1 MAIDHDATEI
11 RRYLLGE
18 LGDEPA
24 AALERD
30 YFAHEELFDRVWA
43 AEDDLV
49 EEYLDD
55 RLSAHQRDRFERH
68 YLTSPGHRHR
78 VAMARELRSRHAASV
93 ASTPASP
100 TRQSTID
107 PASRGWPTAWRWTA
121 GFAAA
126 LFVLAVGALWIV
138 RSASRAQPPLAVS
151 AGESPRPSQPSPNP
165 AVLPPARTP
174 VTIAVVL
181 SAMTVRGADDPASVT
196 IPQGTDFVVL
206 HLEGDRSTPR
216 FDRGRASLRTV
227 SGKDIWSGPAV
238 GGSPPSLAQV
248 DVPADRL
255 TPDDY
260 IVTLLETPATGA
272 EVERYRYFLRVR

>member
-1 MAIDHDATEI
+1 MATDRDDTEI

-18 LGDEPA
+18 LEDEPA

-43 AEDDLV
+43 AEEDLV

-55 RLSAHQRDRFERH
+55 RLSAHQRERFERH
-68 YLTSPGHRHR
+68 YLTSPGHRDR
-78 VAMARELRSRHAASV
+78 VAMARELRSRQAASV

-100 TRQSTID
+100 TRQAAID
-107 PASRGWPTAWRWTA
+107 LASRGWPTAWRWA
-121 GFAAA
+121 AAFAAA
-126 LFVLAVGALWIV
+126 LLVLAVGALWMV
-138 RSASRAQPPLAVS
+138 RSASRAQPPPAVS
-151 AGESPRPSQPSPNP
+151 AGEPARPPQPSPNATP
-165 AVLPPARTP
+165 TPRTP

-181 SAMTVRGADDPASVT
+181 SALTVRGADDPASVT
-196 IPQGTDFVVL
+196 IPQGTDLVVL
-206 HLEGDRSTPR
+206 HLEGDRSAPR

-227 SGKDIWSGPAV
+227 SGKEIWSGSAV
-238 GGSPPSLAQV
+238 AGAPPSLARV

-255 TPDDY
+255 TADDY
-260 IVTLLETPATGA
+260 IVTLLETAASGA